1 MSAARTLAALAAAG
15 GDLRVDGRQLVLV
28 GPRTLP
34 LVLRAEVRAAAPAL
48 LRVAS
53 GRWRL
58 DLAAWPAWRREAFE
72 ERAALMADGGVAP
85 ELVEQLAYLDTAEQ
99 PEPTPDPEPPEENL
113 EVSSDDPARAPPP
126 PVDHQVERRQ
136 VAGPAGAAL
145 GHLDAVELDGLL
157 VLGPIRGRA
166 ALAAPSAA
174 VDPVRAAAWRQAY
187 RRRLDAGLDPE
198 SAARL
203 TTTTHGPR
211 PEAA

>member
-1 MSAARTLAALAAAG
+1 MSAAQVLAALARAGAELAEEAG
-15 GDLRVDGRQLVLV
+15 GLR
-28 GPRTLP
+28 
-34 LVLRAEVRAAAPAL
+34 VRAACRLPRPLLAQAREAKPAL

-58 DLAAWPAWRREAFE
+58 DLAAWPLWRRDLFE
-72 ERAALMADGGVAP
+72 ERAAIMAEGGVAP

>member
-1 MSAARTLAALAAAG
+1 MSAAQVLAALARAGAELAEEAG
-15 GDLRVDGRQLVLV
+15 GLR
-28 GPRTLP
+28 
-34 LVLRAEVRAAAPAL
+34 VRAACRLPRPLLAQAREAKPAL

-58 DLAAWPAWRREAFE
+58 DLAAWPLWRRDLFE
-72 ERAALMADGGVAP
+72 ERAAIMAEGGVAP

-113 EVSSDDPARAPPP
+113 EVSSDDPARAPPAA
-126 PVDHQVERRQ
+126 VDHQVELRQ
-136 VAGPAGAAL
+136 DAGPGAAL

-166 ALAAPSAA
+166 LAAPSAA
-174 VDPVRAAAWRQAY
+174 VDPGRAAAWRQAY

-198 SAARL
+198 SAERL
-203 TTTTHGPR
+203 TCTTHGPR